1 MQRNFSWFSSYITI
15 DIFVKIVHLQLAQFH
30 IDLKIVSSIFNI
42 NENIPVLEVG
52 K

>member
-30 IDLKIVSSIFNI
+30 MDLKIVSSIFNI
-42 NENIPVLEVG
+42 NENIPILEVG